1 MYNLLSY
8 LLGTPRALQAPGQS
22 NLISPNVAA
31 NAQLPHVGGPPPQ
44 VDTGFLVA
52 LAVAA
57 AVGWLLTRS
66 TIGFQFRTVGANPS
80 AARSAGMSVGRAW
93 VLVMVIAGG
102 LAGLSGASVIQGSAV
117 HALTFNSY
125 GTYGFDGITV
135 ALLGRA
141 RPGGVVLAAL
151 LFGALHSGGTAMQA
165 ATSVPT
171 DIATVLEGLI
181 VLFVAAPPLIR
192 AVFRL
197 REARAGGLEA
207 VAKGW
212 NG

>member
-1 MYNLLSY
+1 
-8 LLGTPRALQAPGQS
+8 
-22 NLISPNVAA
+22 
-31 NAQLPHVGGPPPQ
+31 
-44 VDTGFLVA
+44 
-52 LAVAA
+52 
-57 AVGWLLTRS
+57 
-66 TIGFQFRTVGANPS
+66 
-80 AARSAGMSVGRAW
+80 MSVERAW
-93 VLVMVIAGG
+93 VLVMLIAGA
-102 LAGLSGASVIQGSAV
+102 LAGLGGASVIQGSSV

-165 ATSVPT
+165 ATQVPT
-171 DIATVLEGLI
+171 DIATVIQGLI

-192 AVFRL
+192 VMFRL
-197 REARAGGLEA
+197 RQTRAGGLEA